1 MAKRSG
7 AKSRISATEK
17 LPSVAAEVKRI
28 VAELR
33 SKADPRIVRQMQ
45 EQFGITLA
53 RGDAAFG
60 MRVGELQKM
69 AAAIRKSRGRD
80 HALALALWESGYY
93 ECRMLAAFVD
103 DPALVTVSQ
112 MNRWCKDFDNWGI
125 CDTVCFHLFDK
136 VDFDLTRTRI
146 NAWAASKHEFVKR
159 TAFALLASI
168 ALHRKDA
175 PKEMLR
181 EGLEL
186 IEEHASDE
194 RNFVKKGI
202 SWALRGIGKRKGGE
216 FHAQARAV
224 AARLTE
230 RDEPAARWIGKDALR
245 DLGESRR

>member
-1 MAKRSG
+1 MAKKPS
-7 AKSRISATEK
+7 AKSRISASEK
-17 LPSVAAEVKRI
+17 LPSVSAEVKRI

-33 SKADPRIVRQMQ
+33 SKADPSIVMQMK

-53 RGDAAFG
+53 RSDAAFG

-80 HALALALWESGYY
+80 HALAEALWESGYY
-93 ECRMLAAFVD
+93 ECRMLASFVD

-112 MNRWCKDFDNWGI
+112 MNRWCADFDNWGI

-136 VDFDLTRTRI
+136 VDFALTQPRI
-146 NAWAASKHEFVKR
+146 HAWAAKKHEFVR
-159 TAFALLASI
+159 RAAFALLASI

-175 PKEMLR
+175 PKELLM

-186 IEEHASDE
+186 IEEYAPDE

-202 SWALRGIGKRKGGE
+202 SWALRGIGKRKGWE
-216 FHAQARAV
+216 FHAHARAV
-224 AARLTE
+224 AARLAK

-245 DLGESRR
+245 DLDTSRR